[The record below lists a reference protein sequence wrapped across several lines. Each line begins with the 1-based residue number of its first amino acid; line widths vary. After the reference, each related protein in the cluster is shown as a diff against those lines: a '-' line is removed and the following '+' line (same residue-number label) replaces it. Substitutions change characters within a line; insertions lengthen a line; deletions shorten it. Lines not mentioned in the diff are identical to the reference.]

1 MSIHS
6 YRSLKV
12 CVSALLLMSASI
24 SPEVS
29 LAQDE
34 GMTFEHAQTRTAYA
48 RKQMNAMRQ
57 ELEDAEAREE
67 KALRELD
74 EMKRNQLRALG
85 YVIPVQERRKAAR
98 DEDETEEETGEEAE
112 D

>member
-1 MSIHS
+1 
-6 YRSLKV
+6 
-12 CVSALLLMSASI
+12 MSASI

-34 GMTFEHAQTRTAYA
+34 GMTFEHAQTRTAHA

-57 ELEDAEAREE
+57 ELEDAEVREE

-74 EMKRNQLRALG
+74 EMKRSYEQAQR
-85 YVIPVQERRKAAR
+85 
-98 DEDETEEETGEEAE
+98 EAE
-112 D
+112 SATQARQSAEENFAQARERWSVESERLKRIHEKRANP